1 MIKTAV
7 RVVAMMAVAVPT
19 LATAQDYTDPTGTYV
34 VEPAKYPESTYPSG
48 YNMNDTVSWDTGIL
62 PFSPSRSYTTNE
74 QDTVVNDESRILSA
88 PVYYDFSDG
97 LRDVDYLQKVIPEAN
112 TQSVPPPTQNQPTTN
127 TPEVF
132 NKSYNRNEKFGNSI
146 FGGGYAINAYVN
158 ATTASSTAA
167 KKVEALGEGYV
178 YGKAFNVE
186 KEIVR
191 ARAYING
198 QQGGSN
204 SGTAALYAMGQQIW
218 SANLYTTFAPTPIN
232 WSRTFFNV
240 SKSFMIGPVP
250 VTVKASLSGGV
261 RLTVTGEVGPTV
273 ARLSATPGAFA
284 NVTASAAVN
293 IVIASF
299 GVSCDLRLV
308 NANLPSTGELFWPL
322 CTLDWKL
329 KSDLQL
335 NYLAGTLQGYVKVKL
350 LFFKKTWKV
359 TIASWAGYTK
369 NFNLLNL
376 YGSQNLGIC

>member
-1 MIKTAV
+1 MIKTAF
-7 RVVAMMAVAVPT
+7 RVVALMTVAVPT
-19 LATAQDYTDPTGTYV
+19 LAAAQDYSDPTGTYV
-34 VEPAKYPESTYPSG
+34 VEPSKYPSTTFPSG
-48 YNMNDTVSWDTGIL
+48 YDLNNTVSWDTGIM
-62 PFSPSRSYTTNE
+62 PFNPSQAYTTTQ
-74 QDTVVNDESRILSA
+74 QDTVVNEESRILNA
-88 PVYYDFSDG
+88 PVYFDFSDG
-97 LRDVDYLQKVIPEAN
+97 LRDVDYLQKVIPEA
-112 TQSVPPPTQNQPTTN
+112 TQQSVPLPTQTQPTTD
-127 TPEVF
+127 TAQVF
-132 NKSYNRNEKFGNSI
+132 NKSYTRTEKFGNNI
-146 FGGGYAINAYVN
+146 FGGGYSINAYIN
-158 ATTASSTAA
+158 ATTASSAGP

-178 YGKAFNVE
+178 YGQAFNVE

-204 SGTAALYAMGQQIW
+204 SGTAALYAMGQQLW

-232 WSRTFFNV
+232 WSRTFFSV
-240 SKSFMIGPVP
+240 SKTFMIGPVP
-250 VTVKASLSGGV
+250 ITVKASLSGGV

-273 ARLSATPGAFA
+273 ARLTANPGAFA

-308 NANLPSTGELFWPL
+308 NANLPSIGELFWPF

-335 NYLAGTLQGYVKVKL
+335 NYLAGTLQGYVKVKI

-359 TIASWAGYTK
+359 TIASWSGFTK

-376 YGSQNLGIC
+376 FGSQNLGLC